1 MLKQVWGTIHPQGGR
16 ILCSV
21 CGTSFESLGEA
32 VKFVFLSSTLNNL
45 FFLFSFFFAQCWF
58 IILPS
63 SPPVSL
69 QLNLSYINL
78 LNLLLCVETVGAE
91 GGASYCQRPPQE
103 CSPTVGL
110 DHSQPCGTET
120 QRGKKRNFECVF
132 IYRRTTTCWEY
143 TPRSSN
149 TARVESF
156 FFSLTI
162 ETAALWCVWLT
173 ILWWTQ
179 TQFQ

>member
-1 MLKQVWGTIHPQGGR
+1 M
-16 ILCSV
+16 
-21 CGTSFESLGEA
+21 
-32 VKFVFLSSTLNNL
+32 FLSSTLNNL

-110 DHSQPCGTET
+110 DHSQPCGLPVSLKHKEEKRGTLSAFLFIVGQ
-120 QRGKKRNFECVF
+120 QRVGST
-132 IYRRTTTCWEY
+132 RRG
-143 TPRSSN
+143 RLILHALSLSS
-149 TARVESF
+149 
-156 FFSLTI
+156 SL
-162 ETAALWCVWLT
+162 
-173 ILWWTQ
+173 
-179 TQFQ
+179 